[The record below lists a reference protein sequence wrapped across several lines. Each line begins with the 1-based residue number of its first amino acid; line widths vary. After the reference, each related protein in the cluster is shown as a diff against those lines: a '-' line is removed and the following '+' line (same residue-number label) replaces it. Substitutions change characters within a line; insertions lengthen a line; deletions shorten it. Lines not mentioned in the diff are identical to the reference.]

1 MDLSENISTIV
12 FRTWSSKSWQAKWS
26 KRFSQFDS
34 IRHLYFY
41 IKNSRINRHN
51 DFSVCW
57 ILLSSAQFQS
67 LYWSRGQSTITSQQK
82 WLLRDQLHSHSI
94 SIMLSYFRDS
104 YRQQVLVGHCY
115 GLLCIFCVKQR
126 IWKRDR
132 PSRPSFKNKTGISS
146 NFLIITSGQ
155 KWHQKDQGRLSVC
168 DDTPN
173 GSLVLQ
179 SINQQHL
186 RLLCIR
192 SLKNPKIIYSHRF
205 FSTLWGVMW
214 TRKSIGA

>member
-82 WLLRDQLHSHSI
+82 WLLRNQLHSHSI

-155 KWHQKDQGRLSVC
+155 NDIRRIRGDWASVMIHQTDRWFYRA
-168 DDTPN
+168 
-173 GSLVLQ
+173 
-179 SINQQHL
+179 SINNIFDFCAF
-186 RLLCIR
+186 RVWRIR
-192 SLKNPKIIYSHRF
+192 R
-205 FSTLWGVMW
+205 
-214 TRKSIGA
+214 